1 LSSILLVLFLVPTLG
16 MNLVPEETQIKIM
29 TYLATVN
36 LAQVMGVAAIILL
49 VVDVGLFFAA
59 RSRFQ
64 REKLLLD

>member
-1 LSSILLVLFLVPTLG
+1 
-16 MNLVPEETQIKIM
+16 M

-59 RSRFQ
+59 RSASSVKNYCSISQTR
-64 REKLLLD
+64 LLKAVCC